1 MLKKVLSTA
10 LLAVL
15 VSACAS
21 TGGTGDESYQTV
33 RDEKDAARV
42 NKDGDKTVNVYD
54 RIFFQFDSS
63 SLTAEAKKVLDG
75 QVGWLQD
82 DGQIRVVVE
91 GHCDDRG
98 TDEYNL
104 ALGRRRA
111 NAVKEYLV
119 SKGIAA
125 NRIKVVSFGKK
136 RPEVV
141 GTGERI
147 WSQNR
152 RAVTVI
158 AE

>member
-42 NKDGDKTVNVYD
+42 NKDAGTINVYD
-54 RIFFQFDSS
+54 RVFFKFDSS
-63 SLTAEAKKVLDG
+63 TLSAEAKKVLDG
-75 QVGWLQD
+75 QVSWLTD
-82 DGQIRVVVE
+82 ESKIRIVVE

-98 TDEYNL
+98 TEEYNL

-119 SKGIAA
+119 SKGIAP
-125 NRIKVVSFGKK
+125 NRIVVSSFGKK

-141 GTGERI
+141 GTGEKV

-152 RAVTVI
+152 RAVTVVM
-158 AE
+158 E